1 MREED
6 LIGKLIVGAPPDLL
20 DAIYARCLGREGP
33 SWPEII
39 RAVQDLG
46 IFTEVEALAFLQ
58 LIADPSQNAM

>member
-1 MREED
+1 MMKQNLMR
-6 LIGKLIVGAPPDLL
+6 KLIVRAPPDLVG
-20 DAIYARCLGREGP
+20 AIYARCLGREGP